1 LQELNNRFNEQ
12 MIELFKLST
21 ALNPRNS
28 YKLFNVENICLLV
41 DKFYPDDFSD
51 QEKIYLRFQLQHYEL
66 DVPNHPKLKNIS
78 SIADLCQ
85 GLVETEK
92 STVYLLIDR
101 LIRLILTLPVSTTT
115 TERAFSAM
123 KIVKIRLR
131 NRMEDDFLTNYL
143 IVYIEQEIAERFTID
158 MIIDDFYSMK
168 ERRVQLK

>member
-1 LQELNNRFNEQ
+1 